1 MSWLR
6 VSSEETTLRK
16 IYGVEGFR
24 FLRFMNITSG
34 TYQGE
39 KLVMCLKPV
48 VAAVHKGSMGN
59 LTAKISLEKK
69 TNLPVIIVLSTPLR
83 SPFPISTSIS
93 LQETNIRQLRAEFWS
108 KVRSLFVSKTY
119 FVKINDTIILSRS
132 FSSFISPSWSWMMNG
147 WSVMDAS
154 MS

>member
-1 MSWLR
+1 MVLMSWLR

-83 SPFPISTSIS
+83 SPFPISTLIS
-93 LQETNIRQLRAEFWS
+93 LQTRTYANSEQNFDLKYAHYSSVKLTLLRLMIP
-108 KVRSLFVSKTY
+108 LF
-119 FVKINDTIILSRS
+119 
-132 FSSFISPSWSWMMNG
+132 
-147 WSVMDAS
+147 
-154 MS
+154 